1 MVLKKLISAI
11 LILSSLSMMSQ
22 TVYDFKVLDRK
33 GGEVSLASYKGKVLL
48 IVNTATR
55 CGFTPQYEELEAL
68 YKNYKEQGLEIL
80 DFPCNQFGQQAPGTE
95 EEIHSFCQLNYGTE
109 FPQFKKI
116 DVNGE
121 NAAPLFTY
129 LKAQKGFEGFD
140 LNNKIGALLDDMLSK
155 ADPNYKQNPDIK
167 WNFTKFLIDQQGN
180 VVARFEPTAP
190 MADVEAQVKE
200 LFAAVQDAPS
210 WANQQPSKYYV
221 AMSEEKLK
229 AVQNL
234 VGQNKERIAN
244 APVLI
249 VSTFERGKSGFHGDE
264 PVNEVGDGWGAY
276 DNGLSN
282 CYLIMKARAM
292 GFDTL
297 IMGMRDADPLRELFA
312 IPSNES
318 VMAVI
323 ALGYRADEPKRPQHR
338 GLDEI
343 LKIY

>member
-116 DVNGE
+116 EVNGE

-200 LFAAVQDAPS
+200 L
-210 WANQQPSKYYV
+210 
-221 AMSEEKLK
+221 LK
-229 AVQNL
+229 
-234 VGQNKERIAN
+234 
-244 APVLI
+244 
-249 VSTFERGKSGFHGDE
+249 
-264 PVNEVGDGWGAY
+264 
-276 DNGLSN
+276 
-282 CYLIMKARAM
+282 
-292 GFDTL
+292 
-297 IMGMRDADPLRELFA
+297 
-312 IPSNES
+312 
-318 VMAVI
+318 
-323 ALGYRADEPKRPQHR
+323 
-338 GLDEI
+338 
-343 LKIY
+343 